1 MTPISIE
8 QADRLIAFDRDAQG
22 NVTGNGRLQLE
33 GAVAVHNII
42 ARNRFAYLADEVG
55 MGKTYVALGVMAL
68 LRHFHPDSRV
78 VVLAPR
84 ENIQHKWIKE
94 YRNFV
99 ARNWRV
105 TDNSVR
111 GFDGRPARE
120 LTPCHSLAQ
129 LAQEVCL
136 SPHQELF
143 LRMTSFSPQLGGKDP
158 KQGMKRARAQ
168 LCSAMPHL
176 DRRTLPIR
184 GKGAERFRDDY
195 GRVINGVLPPIDLLI
210 VDEAHNYKHGYRSKR
225 VALRNHLTAL
235 VFGHP
240 AGADVAFPS
249 YASRVRGLLLLSA
262 TPFENDYVDL
272 YNQLD
277 VFGFGEAPIRDAG
290 GKRAGNVTQLADAA
304 IEETV
309 KRALL
314 RHVLIRRVTGLQIG
328 NEIHTK
334 NMYRREWRKGG
345 LKVHDH
351 PMEIPDPK
359 QRLIV
364 ALVQKKVAEVLG
376 SERFN
381 NRFQIGMLSS
391 FESFLQ
397 STTRRS
403 VSLRDEGQDDESDAE
418 RVFDGE
424 QSELEAEE
432 RRGIDARLLARLLRS
447 YQRRFGKPL
456 PHPKLDATVEELAR
470 AFETGEKSLVFVRR
484 LATMGELAAR
494 LNDRYDQWLE
504 RYMCER
510 LPELQPRVREL
521 FAQYEAEKRGAQVSQ
536 GVVTPPD
543 PLAEVELGQVV
554 YEQDEDT
561 SGTDSFFAW
570 FFRGKE
576 TRGGILSGAAFQKN
590 RLISASS
597 AYSTLFE
604 DDYVARLLDVR
615 TTAEIIA
622 ALAVQLR
629 QNSDEIHEQL
639 RRRAF
644 ASYAASTSRRD
655 GYGRLYVLEA
665 YQIAALGLL
674 SQGAVDPLLRRRASL
689 VHQEAYPTRQE
700 REEAV
705 PPGFPGPEAG
715 LGITTFVTLL
725 EDWPQLRDEL
735 LPEPKTPD
743 FEARFIERE
752 RRRELLSAL
761 SRLGASYI
769 DLYLL
774 AIADIGG
781 FELSGGAPSRSDEGR
796 PEVRLARSFIGL
808 LEAQRLAAPEQRQAL
823 PGAHAYRE
831 LTSAAA
837 AFEDVLITNFP
848 AIRDQR
854 LWELRRTYG
863 TLLQNQSPVG
873 TSSRSKVKRLVSQFR
888 MPGYPL
894 VLVTTDILQEGEDLH
909 TFCARVLHYGIT
921 WTPSAMEQRTGRVD
935 RIGSLTQRR
944 LDSQPEARPETKL
957 QVYYPH
963 LRDTVEVLQVERVLE
978 RLNRFIAMVHRNADP
993 GERDARAI
1001 DTAQEMVADRP
1012 ERAQITHRLESA
1024 YPVDQDWLATQATCK
1039 APALPDIDGLLGH
1052 FEQVSSHLEKH
1063 LGTRNAG
1070 RGGFV
1075 GGRPTRHEGTLLGDG
1090 DSAEPF
1096 ELLLVPQRC
1105 GRATL
1110 ARCRAKVGRLD
1121 LDEPAIVDALSEV
1134 QRALGS
1140 VKICAEVNAKV
1151 GGWEVSVEREM
1162 SFHPQTSQLEELEGL
1177 VRRTIHATIRLR
1189 AELEHAVMGERRA
1202 HG

>member
-1 MTPISIE
+1 MKPISVE

-22 NVTGNGRLQLE
+22 NVTGNGSLQLR

-78 VVLAPR
+78 IVLAPR

-99 ARNWRV
+99 ARNWRT

-120 LTPCHSLAQ
+120 PTACHSLAE
-129 LAQEVCL
+129 LAHELYL
-136 SPHQELF
+136 SSHQELF

-158 KQGMKRARAQ
+158 KKGMCRARSKLRA
-168 LCSAMPHL
+168 AMPHL
-176 DRRTLPIR
+176 RKSDLPIA
-184 GKGAERFRDDY
+184 GNQSERFRDNY

-210 VDEAHNYKHGYRSKR
+210 VDEAHNYKHGYRKQR

-240 AGADVAFPS
+240 AGADSTHPG
-249 YASRVRGLLLLSA
+249 YGHRVRGLLLLSA
-262 TPFENDYVDL
+262 TPFETNYVDL

-277 VFGFGEAPIRDAG
+277 VFGFGDAPIRDATN
-290 GKRAGNVTQLADAA
+290 KRAGTVSQLADAA
-304 IEETV
+304 VEEQT
-309 KRALL
+309 KRELL
-314 RHVLIRRVTGLQIG
+314 RHVLVRRVTGLKIG
-328 NEIHTK
+328 DEIHTK

-345 LKVHDH
+345 LEVHDQ
-351 PMEIPDPK
+351 PMEIRDPK

-403 VSLRDEGQDDESDAE
+403 VSLRADGQGDEPDSE
-418 RVFDGE
+418 RVFDGD
-424 QSELEAEE
+424 QSELESEE
-432 RRGIDARLLARLLRS
+432 RRGIDAQPLARLLRS
-447 YQRRFGKPL
+447 YQRRFGEAL
-456 PHPKLDATVEELAR
+456 PHPKLDATVDELAA
-470 AFETGEKSLVFVRR
+470 AFTTGEKSLVFVRR

-494 LNDRYDQWLE
+494 LNDRYDRWLE
-504 RYMCER
+504 TYMCSR
-510 LPELQPRVREL
+510 LPKLRADVEGF
-521 FAQYEAEKRGAQVSQ
+521 FARYRAEKHGTKASKRDDSLTEATTEAGP
-536 GVVTPPD
+536 TI
-543 PLAEVELGQVV
+543 
-554 YEQDEDT
+554 YEQDEDS

-570 FFRGKE
+570 FFRGKQNL
-576 TRGGILSGAAFQKN
+576 GVLSGAAFQKN

-604 DDYVARLLDVR
+604 DDHVARLLGLR
-615 TTAEIIA
+615 TT
-622 ALAVQLR
+622 
-629 QNSDEIHEQL
+629 DEILAAIASVLGRGIDEVRDQL

-644 ASYAASTSRRD
+644 AIYAAMTTRRD

-665 YQIAALGLL
+665 YQVAALKLL
-674 SQGAVDPLLRRRASL
+674 AEGATDPTMRQRAGR
-689 VHQEAYPTRQE
+689 VHQQAYPTRQE
-700 REEAV
+700 REEAL
-705 PPGFPGPEAG
+705 PRGFPGPEAG
-715 LGITTFVTLL
+715 LGVTTFVTLL
-725 EDWPQLRDEL
+725 DDWPQLRDEL
-735 LPEPKTPD
+735 LPAPD
-743 FEARFIERE
+743 GGDFGARFIERE
-752 RRRELLSAL
+752 QRRELLSAL
-761 SRLGASYI
+761 SRLGSSYV

-774 AIADIGG
+774 AIAEIGG
-781 FELSGGAPSRSDEGR
+781 FELSGGASTRAGADR
-796 PEVRLARSFIGL
+796 PEVRLARAFIEL
-808 LEAQRLAAPEQRQAL
+808 LEAQRVAPPEQRRAL

-831 LTSAAA
+831 LTHAAA

-848 AIRDQR
+848 AVRDQR

-894 VLVTTDILQEGEDLH
+894 VLITTDILQEGEDLH

-921 WTPSAMEQRTGRVD
+921 WTPSGMEQRTGRVD

-944 LDSQPEARPETKL
+944 LDAQPEAKPEAKL

-963 LRDTVEVLQVERVLE
+963 LRDTVEVLQVERVLA
-978 RLNRFIAMVHRNADP
+978 RLNRFVAMVHRNAEP
-993 GERDARAI
+993 SERKARAI
-1001 DTAQEMVADRP
+1001 DTAQEMIAERP
-1012 ERAQITHRLESA
+1012 ELAPITHRLESA
-1024 YPVDQDWLATQATCK
+1024 YPVDEAWLDAKTERE
-1039 APALPDIDGLLGH
+1039 APRTPEIAALLEH
-1052 FEQVSSHLEKH
+1052 FELVWSHLDSHLE
-1063 LGTRNAG
+1063 LETPG

-1075 GGRPTRHEGTLLGDG
+1075 EGKPTRYKGTLPGDGGGRE
-1090 DSAEPF
+1090 EF
-1096 ELLLVPQRC
+1096 ELMLVPQRC
-1105 GRATL
+1105 GNATL
-1110 ARCRAKVGRLD
+1110 SRCRAKIGRLD
-1121 LDEPAIVDALSEV
+1121 LENIDVVGRLSAA
-1134 QRALGS
+1134 QREQGS
-1140 VKICAEVNAKV
+1140 PKICAKANDKL

-1162 SFHPQTSQLEELEGL
+1162 LFQPETSQLEELEEF
-1177 VRRTIHATIRLR
+1177 VRRTIRATAQIRS
-1189 AELEHAVMGERRA
+1189 ELEDSLIIRGRTRA
-1202 HG
+1202 